1 MYCSVNDMQSLQ
13 SLCHQYVHDFQLK
26 IVKISESVMLV
37 IGVYCMKQNIVNL
50 QRCIK
55 ANM

>member
-1 MYCSVNDMQSLQ
+1 VYCSVNDMQSLQ